1 MLNMIEVDGFADKDG
16 YSPLYMSFD
25 GKIFEIIFR
34 SGMHTD
40 LARYPVGWLEKLEI
54 EDNGDKGQSL
64 KYKLK
69 VPGPVGLFTFMK
81 GGENLYQLVDQINHA
96 LNTI

>member
-1 MLNMIEVDGFADKDG
+1 MIEVNGFADKDG

-34 SGMHTD
+34 SGLHTE

-64 KYKLK
+64 RYKLK

-81 GGENLYQLVDQINHA
+81 GGENLYQLVDQ
-96 LNTI
+96 LNTAINSP